1 MNKSIYTIIPRPRNY
16 NMVGDG
22 FRVYNYFPA
31 AFPDRQAISPFLML
45 DFNPSFDFGPSDQP
59 RGVDVHPHK
68 GFETVTIAY
77 KGAVAHHDSSGNH
90 GVIHPGEVQRMTAG
104 AGILHNEY
112 HEAEFAANGGP
123 FEMVQLWVNLPA
135 KHKLTAPKY
144 QSISGATMP
153 VVPVGDEGKIRV
165 IAGNCNGVTGS
176 ASTFTPVNLFDIRL
190 KNKQTTEFAIPAVH
204 NALAVIIHG
213 SVKINQ
219 QEIPEH
225 GMVVFNHDGDRVQME
240 ALSEAVILFMSG
252 EPIHEPVAQYGPF
265 VMNTQEELMVA
276 FEEFRSGKF
285 GVL

>member
-1 MNKSIYTIIPRPRNY
+1 
-16 NMVGDG
+16 
-22 FRVYNYFPA
+22 
-31 AFPDRQAISPFLML
+31 
-45 DFNPSFDFGPSDQP
+45 
-59 RGVDVHPHK
+59 
-68 GFETVTIAY
+68 
-77 KGAVAHHDSSGNH
+77 
-90 GVIHPGEVQRMTAG
+90 
-104 AGILHNEY
+104 
-112 HEAEFAANGGP
+112 
-123 FEMVQLWVNLPA
+123 
-135 KHKLTAPKY
+135 
-144 QSISGATMP
+144 MP

-190 KNKQTTEFAIPAVH
+190 KNEQTTEFSVPAVH
-204 NALAVIIHG
+204 NALAVVIHG
-213 SVKINQ
+213 SVIINQ

-240 ALSEAVILFMSG
+240 ALSDAVILFMSG